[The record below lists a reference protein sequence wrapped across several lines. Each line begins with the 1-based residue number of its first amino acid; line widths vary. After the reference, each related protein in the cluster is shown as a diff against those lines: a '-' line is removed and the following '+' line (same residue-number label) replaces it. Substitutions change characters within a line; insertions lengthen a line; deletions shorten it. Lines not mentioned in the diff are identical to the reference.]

1 MVEQVNHPSH
11 YNKPGHRECIEEMR
25 DLFGDYD
32 VGIWCYI
39 TAYKYLYRAG
49 LKDGNSKQQD
59 YDKALWYYRYADAKL
74 IAHGSSML
82 KTDIKSKVAK
92 LLNKLLKEIENE

>member
-1 MVEQVNHPSH
+1 MVKEQVNHPSH
-11 YNKPGHRECIEEMR
+11 YNKPGHKECIEEMR
-25 DLFGDYD
+25 DLFGDYE

-59 YDKALWYYRYADAKL
+59 YDKALWYYKYADTKL
-74 IAHGSSML
+74 TEHGSSML
-82 KTDIKSKVAK
+82 QTDIKSKVAE
-92 LLNKLLKEIENE
+92 LLKEIDNE

>member
-1 MVEQVNHPSH
+1 MIEQVNHPSH
-11 YNKPGHRECIEEMR
+11 YNKPGHKECIEEMR
-25 DLFGDYD
+25 DLFGDYE

-59 YDKALWYYRYADAKL
+59 YDKALW
-74 IAHGSSML
+74 
-82 KTDIKSKVAK
+82 
-92 LLNKLLKEIENE
+92 

>member
-1 MVEQVNHPSH
+1 MIEQVNHPSH
-11 YNKPGHRECIEEMR
+11 YNKPGHKECIEEMR
-25 DLFGDYD
+25 DLFGDYE

-59 YDKALWYYRYADAKL
+59 YNKALWYYRYADTTL
-74 IAHGSSML
+74 TEHGGSML
-82 KTDIKSKVAK
+82 QTDIKSKVAE
-92 LLNKLLKEIENE
+92 LLKEIKNE

>member
-1 MVEQVNHPSH
+1 MTEQVNHPSH
-11 YNKPGHRECIEEMR
+11 YNKPGHKECIEEMR
-25 DLFGDYD
+25 DLFGDYE

-59 YDKALWYYRYADAKL
+59 YNKALWYYNYADTKL
-74 IAHGSSML
+74 TEHGSSML
-82 KTDIKSKVAK
+82 QTDIKSKVAE
-92 LLNKLLKEIENE
+92 LLKEIENE